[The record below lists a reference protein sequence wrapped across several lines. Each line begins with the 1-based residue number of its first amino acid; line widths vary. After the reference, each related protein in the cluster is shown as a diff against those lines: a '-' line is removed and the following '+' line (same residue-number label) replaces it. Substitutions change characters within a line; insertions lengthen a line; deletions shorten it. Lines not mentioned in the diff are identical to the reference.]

1 MALDNVVGQILESAN
16 SEADALIQEAEKEK
30 ASILKQADE
39 QVAVKQKAEQKDLE
53 QTLVRMRQQELSSA
67 ELEAKRVTLNARK
80 QVLDNTFQSTLKE
93 LGSLGPEDKAR
104 LYKKILVKGVAT
116 IPNAKVYC
124 PKGDSKYIAGT
135 AGVKSIEEKDMEP
148 GLVLESADGSV
159 SLDYR
164 FKTVLEG
171 VWEKELKN
179 VSNILF
185 G

>member
-16 SEADALIQEAEKEK
+16 KEADKLIQDAEKEK
-30 ASILKQADE
+30 TSILKQADD
-39 QVAVKQKAEQKDLE
+39 QIAVKHKAEQKDLE

-80 QVLDNTFQSTLKE
+80 QVLDNTFQSTLKD
-93 LGSLGPEDKAR
+93 LSSLGPEEKAR
-104 LYKKILVKGVAT
+104 FYKKILTNGLAI
-116 IPNAKVYC
+116 IPNAKVFC
-124 PKGDSKYIAGT
+124 PKGDTKIVS
-135 AGVKSIEEKDMEP
+135 GVPGVRSVIEKDMEP
-148 GLVLESADGSV
+148 GLVLESEDGTV

-164 FKTVLEG
+164 FKTILDG
-171 VWEKELKN
+171 IWEKELKN

>member
-16 SEADALIQEAEKEK
+16 KEADMLIQEAEREK

-39 QVAVKQKAEQKDLE
+39 QSAVKQKAEQKDLE
-53 QTLVRMRQQELSSA
+53 QTLTRMRQQEQSSA

-80 QVLDNTFQSTLKE
+80 QVLDSTFQSTLKE
-93 LGSLGPEDKAR
+93 LNSLGADEKAR
-104 LYKKILVKGVAT
+104 LYKKILSKGVAS
-116 IPNAKVYC
+116 IPNAKVFC
-124 PKGDSKYIAGT
+124 PKGDSKLIAGT
-135 AGVKSIEEKDMEP
+135 PGVRSIEEREMDP
-148 GLVLESADGSV
+148 GLFLESPDGTV

-164 FKTVLEG
+164 FKTILEG
-171 VWEKELKN
+171 IWEKELKN

>member
-1 MALDNVVGQILESAN
+1 MALDNVVGQILEGAN
-16 SEADALIQEAEKEK
+16 KEADMLIQEAEKERT
-30 ASILKQADE
+30 SILKQADD
-39 QVAVKQKAEQKDLE
+39 QVAAKQKVEQKELE

-80 QVLDNTFQSTLKE
+80 QVLDNTFQSTLKD
-93 LGSLGPEDKAR
+93 LNSLGPEDKAR
-104 LYKKILVKGVAT
+104 IYKKILTKGVAT

-124 PKGDSKYIAGT
+124 PKGDSKYVTGT
-135 AGVKSIEEKDMEP
+135 AGVKSIEEKEMEP
-148 GLVLESADGSV
+148 GLVLESVDGSV

-164 FKTVLEG
+164 FKTILED
-171 VWEKELKN
+171 VWDKELKN

>member
-16 SEADALIQEAEKEK
+16 KEADTLIHEAEKERT
-30 ASILKQADE
+30 SILKQADE
-39 QVAVKQKAEQKDLE
+39 QVATKQKVEQKDLE

-67 ELEAKRVTLNARK
+67 ELEAKRVTLNAKK

-104 LYKKILVKGVAT
+104 IYQRILVKGVAT

-124 PKGDSKYIAGT
+124 PKGDSKYVTGT
-135 AGVKSIEEKDMEP
+135 AGIKSIEERDMEP
-148 GLVLESADGSV
+148 GLVLESVDGTV

-164 FKTVLEG
+164 FKTILEG

>member
-16 SEADALIQEAEKEK
+16 KEADTLTQEAEREK

-39 QVAVKQKAEQKDLE
+39 QLAVKQKAEQKDLE
-53 QTLVRMRQQELSSA
+53 QTLTRMRQQELSSA

-80 QVLDNTFQSTLKE
+80 QVLDNTFQTTLKD
-93 LGSLGPEDKAR
+93 LGSMGVEDKTR
-104 LYKKILVKGVAT
+104 LYKKILNKGLAT
-116 IPNAKVYC
+116 LPNAKVFC
-124 PKGDSKYIAGT
+124 PKGDSKYVAG
-135 AGVKSIEEKDMEP
+135 APGVRSVEEKDMEP
-148 GLVLESADGSV
+148 GLILESADGTV

-164 FKTVLEG
+164 FKTILEG